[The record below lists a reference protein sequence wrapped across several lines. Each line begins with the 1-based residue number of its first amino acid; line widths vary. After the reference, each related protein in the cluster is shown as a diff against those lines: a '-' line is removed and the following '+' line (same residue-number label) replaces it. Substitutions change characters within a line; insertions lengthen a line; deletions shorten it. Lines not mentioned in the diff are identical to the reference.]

1 MIKNRITHLQDY
13 QITSMKRQ
21 KHSLVQ
27 LQRQIRCRLVDH
39 SACMSGPLVP
49 LADPL
54 FSENHPLPGLP
65 PLPPPR
71 HLGVLLLLPLLLLSQ
86 HPLGLLDLV
95 VVLGAGDAQPPGQ
108 ALQGRILFPGK
119 ERISRE
125 ELHFQGL
132 LYWEEYDFL
141 GRIVLPGKKSIF
153 REEMNFYL

>member
-1 MIKNRITHLQDY
+1 
-13 QITSMKRQ
+13 MKRQ
-21 KHSLVQ
+21 KHSLVLVQ

-39 SACMSGPLVP
+39 SACMFGPLVP

-54 FSENHPLPGLP
+54 FSENDSLPGLP
-65 PLPPPR
+65 SLPPPR

-125 ELHFQGL
+125 EFTGKNCISRD
-132 LYWEEYDFL
+132 YFTGKNMISWEELYYQ
-141 GRIVLPGKKSIF
+141 GRIAF
-153 REEMNFYL
+153 FF